1 MRKSGLGS
9 VMESRRA
16 NAVLGWVLVAFLCL
30 TAVSELV
37 GGDVIWAGFTATVA
51 VLALLPALA
60 YRGPGVM
67 LPWEVVALA
76 SAPVAARALVAG
88 QTVSGVTLTGRVATY
103 LAVAAVALIIAVELD
118 VFTAVRM
125 NFTFAVFFVVITTMA
140 TAGVWALVRWL
151 SDLYLGTSLLLTGAP
166 EDEIETALMWDFV
179 AATVAG
185 LLAGVVF
192 EFYFHRRVDAARRL
206 ADAAARERAP
216 TTEPE
221 AGEPR

>member
-1 MRKSGLGS
+1 
-9 VMESRRA
+9 MESRRA
-16 NAVLGWVLVAFLCL
+16 NAVVGWALVAFLGL
-30 TAVSELV
+30 MAMSELV

-51 VLALLPALA
+51 LLAVLPALA
-60 YRGPGVM
+60 YRSPQVM

-76 SAPVAARALVAG
+76 SVPVAGRALVAG
-88 QTVSGVTLTGRVATY
+88 QTVGGVTLTGRVVTY

-118 VFTAVRM
+118 VFTPVRM
-125 NFTFAVFFVVITTMA
+125 NFTFAVFFVVVATMA
-140 TAGVWALVRWL
+140 AAGVWAVVKWL

-192 EFYFHRRVDAARRL
+192 EYYFRRRADASRRL
-206 ADAAARERAP
+206 PD
-216 TTEPE
+216 E